1 MSSQQLAFAYIG
13 SNFAALLLLF
23 LSWKRKNT
31 ARVLFAA
38 LFIWASVT
46 NWKTANSNPSVYLEY
61 SEYAIGP
68 YKKFIQGYF
77 AGHITGFVSLIAA
90 GQLLI
95 GLGMLARG
103 MIVKISCAGGIIF
116 LLAIAPLGVGSAFP
130 FSITASIALFLLYR
144 HPFTKD
150 IFKNKW
156 WV

>member
-1 MSSQQLAFAYIG
+1 MTTQQLVIAYIG
-13 SNFAALLLLF
+13 SNVAALLLLY

-31 ARVLFAA
+31 ARLLFAV

-46 NWKTANSNPSVYLEY
+46 NWRTANSNPTVYLEY
-61 SEYAIGP
+61 SEYAIGI
-68 YKKFIQGYF
+68 YQKIIQGYF
-77 AGHITGFVSLIAA
+77 ARHITGIVSLIAA

-103 MIVKISCAGGIIF
+103 IIVRVCCAGGIIF
-116 LLAIAPLGVGSAFP
+116 LLAIAPLGFGSAFP

-144 HPFTKD
+144 HRFTKD
-150 IFKNKW
+150 ILKNKW

>member
-1 MSSQQLAFAYIG
+1 MSSQQLVIAYIG
-13 SNFAALLLLF
+13 SNLAALLLLF

-31 ARVLFAA
+31 ARFLFAV

-46 NWKTANSNPSVYLEY
+46 NWRTANSNPTVYLEY
-61 SEYAIGP
+61 SEYAIGI
-68 YKKFIQGYF
+68 YQKVIHGYF
-77 AGHITGFVSLIAA
+77 ASHITGIVSLIAA

-103 MIVKISCAGGIIF
+103 LIVKISCAGGIIF
-116 LLAIAPLGVGSAFP
+116 LLAIAPLGFGSAFP
-130 FSITASIALFLLYR
+130 FSITASIALYLLYR
-144 HPFTKD
+144 HPFSKD